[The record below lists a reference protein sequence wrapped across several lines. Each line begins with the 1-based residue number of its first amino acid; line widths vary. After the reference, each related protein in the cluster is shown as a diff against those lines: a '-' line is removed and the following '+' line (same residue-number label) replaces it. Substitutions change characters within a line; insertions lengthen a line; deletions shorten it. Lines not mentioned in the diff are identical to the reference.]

1 MLANQDAVSVWQ
13 ACRNQWIMGMG
24 GPIGINHLAV
34 WRMIDEQQIRHRM
47 QCFKKVCEAA
57 SIDIAAISSEKDNKP
72 KP

>member
-1 MLANQDAVSVWQ
+1 
-13 ACRNQWIMGMG
+13 MG